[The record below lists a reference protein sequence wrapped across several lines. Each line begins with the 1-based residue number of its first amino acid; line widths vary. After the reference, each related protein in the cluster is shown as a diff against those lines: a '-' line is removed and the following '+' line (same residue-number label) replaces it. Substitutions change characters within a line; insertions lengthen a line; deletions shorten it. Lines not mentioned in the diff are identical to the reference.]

1 VTAVSTPAR
10 GIESGAAGEVREQV
24 RAALEKGKRLR
35 ILGAGTW
42 LDAGRPVRANARL
55 GLQTHAG
62 IVEYVPGDLT
72 ITALAGTPLAELER
86 ATSAERQWLPLDPFG
101 VEGGTLG
108 ATIATA
114 SSGPLAHGFG
124 GVRDNVLG
132 IEVVTG
138 RGEIVRAGGRVVK
151 NVAGFDLTRLMIGAW
166 GTLGAITEV
175 TVRLRARPEVDRTI
189 IAPLPR
195 DPHALEQLLAAI
207 RRLPLTALALQLV
220 NDELARRL
228 DVGDAPCLLARIGGN
243 EDSVR
248 AQMAM
253 IGQAVGARGT
263 VSGGTGTGGGA
274 SGDAASSRTASGGAL
289 TEVSREVWQTLRE
302 CEHAESIVLRLAAA
316 TAMLPWLWTGATGA
330 AAAVTGT
337 YVHAWCGSGTVRM
350 IVPADSEAMEDPA
363 IAALVRAL
371 PEARR
376 LGERLPPAL
385 WTRLVPSAVTDPVSR
400 RVREAFDPR
409 LLLNPGILGEVMA

>member
-1 VTAVSTPAR
+1 MTAVSTPAR

-35 ILGAGTW
+35 IVGAGTW

-55 GLQTHAG
+55 GLQAHAG

-108 ATIATA
+108 ATTA
-114 SSGPLAHGFG
+114 SASAGPLAHGFG

-189 IAPLPR
+189 IASLPR

-253 IGQAVGARGT
+253 LGQAV
-263 VSGGTGTGGGA
+263 SGH
-274 SGDAASSRTASGGAL
+274 RTASGGAL
-289 TEVSREVWQTLRE
+289 TEMSPDVWRSLRE
-302 CEHAESIVLRLAAA
+302 CEHAESIVLRLAAPA
-316 TAMLPWLWTGATGA
+316 AMLPWLWTGATEA

-350 IVPADSEAMEDPA
+350 IVPADAEAMEDPA

-409 LLLNPGILGEVMA
+409 LLLNPGILGEVME